1 MLTARCLRSILTA
14 KIPGHIAPLFSSCG
28 RFGENRKTRDGHLFF
43 ILLKSNYSISR
54 LRPGNS
60 VHVQRLADSLFV
72 PFYFSMS
79 FQSSRFAAIIP
90 NLNPLRQA
98 VPPIFR
104 LIFHPKPQTR
114 PAFSTILLFTFPF
127 SLFTLHSFQNR
138 GSACTQKSLI
148 ITKHFLDFKIIY
160 GIIPLE

>member
-60 VHVQRLADSLFV
+60 VHLQRLAKLLICSLLFFDV
-72 PFYFSMS
+72 FSK
-79 FQSSRFAAIIP
+79 AAVSP
-90 NLNPLRQA
+90 LLYPPNPLRQA

-114 PAFSTILLFTFPF
+114 PASSTIP
-127 SLFTLHSFQNR
+127 LFTLHSFQNR
-138 GSACTQKSLI
+138 GSAHAK
-148 ITKHFLDFKIIY
+148 KV
-160 GIIPLE
+160 

>member
-60 VHVQRLADSLFV
+60 VHLQRLAKLLICSLLFFDV
-72 PFYFSMS
+72 FSKAAVSPLLYPPQPPPAGCSPNFSFNFSPKTPNPTRFLDYSPFHSS
-79 FQSSRFAAIIP
+79 FF
-90 NLNPLRQA
+90 
-98 VPPIFR
+98 
-104 LIFHPKPQTR
+104 PKPR
-114 PAFSTILLFTFPF
+114 LCP
-127 SLFTLHSFQNR
+127 R
-138 GSACTQKSLI
+138 KKSLI

-160 GIIPLE
+160 GIIPA